1 MFSRYRLLA
10 SLKRPYVKGWYN
22 KDQLQVDLSGTTLT
36 VGLPAH
42 TEDPVLYQPCPS
54 NFDLYNR
61 DNFEFHKEE
70 GKYAFGVASIFDRWF
85 QLFGSPFKKPIGL
98 SSFKAIIHVLDD
110 LPHTMS
116 CFNPVHFEQAIER
129 SLHDLKGPMNSFIPY
144 EFHNW
149 EVLDNNVVYVE
160 AHNLNTLNDAKR
172 NHSFSSYGFYPL
184 DERIYLMVFCDSD
197 TLSNRDS
204 VTPLLQSLAKN
215 LISSIEIKLSSSC
228 EELRLSTLKQTKRT
242 IYQKPNLNW
251 TFATYRTQ
259 KISPFESEQILVDPG
274 SPFPKYHP

>member
-42 TEDPVLYQPCPS
+42 TRDPILYQSCPS

-70 GKYAFGVASIFDRWF
+70 GKYAFGVASVFNRWF
-85 QLFGSPFKKPIGL
+85 QISGPLFKKAIGL
-98 SSFKAIIHVLDD
+98 STFKALVHFLDD
-110 LPHTMS
+110 LPKTMS
-116 CFNPVHFEQAIER
+116 CFNPAHFEQVITR
-129 SLHDLKGPMNSFIPY
+129 SLHRSRGPLNSFIPY

-149 EVLDNNVVYVE
+149 EVLNNGVVYVE
-160 AHNLNTLNDAKR
+160 AHDQNTLKDTQN
-172 NHSFSSYGFYPL
+172 NHYFYSYGFYPL
-184 DERIYLMVFCDSD
+184 DENIYLMLCCKSS
-197 TLSNRDS
+197 TLTNRE
-204 VTPLLQSLAKN
+204 TATLLLQSLTKD
-215 LISSIEIKLSSSC
+215 LIGSVEIKLSSRC
-228 EELRLSTLKQTKRT
+228 ENLKLSTLKKAKRT
-242 IYQKPNLNW
+242 VYQKPKLDW
-251 TFATYRTQ
+251 TFATYRTH

-274 SPFPKYHP
+274 SPFPNYHP